1 MDRYVDEDINN
12 EAVDKLLVDALSL
25 PIVGKVKMATVDFYT
40 SPNTK
45 GSAPTPVFSLTHVT
59 PYNGAETG
67 QQNVSYTHFVPGTP
81 PATKFEIAGMATCPQ
96 AKKIIK
102 KVYRTKFYLCN
113 LSKKACLH

>member
-1 MDRYVDEDINN
+1 
-12 EAVDKLLVDALSL
+12 
-25 PIVGKVKMATVDFYT
+25 MATVDFYT

-96 AKKIIK
+96 AKNCQIESYQSMRLAMGRYKAYWYYQQQT
-102 KVYRTKFYLCN
+102 KV
-113 LSKKACLH
+113 